1 MSSPRT
7 LAAPAGVRI
16 TGTGMAIPSRRVTNA
31 EIEKLVDTS
40 DEWIIQRTGIRQR
53 HLCNNGERCSDLAT
67 SAVGQALTTAG
78 LQPTDLDLVIA
89 ATMTPDMASPTVAC
103 QVVSN
108 LGAMPCGAI
117 EINLA
122 CTGFVAGLNT
132 AANFVRSG
140 MYRHVA
146 VVGAER
152 LSGLVDWEDRRTCIL
167 FGDGAGAAIV
177 SGSDDP
183 TQGCVYQTIHSDGT
197 KSRDLYVPRVD
208 ADVMDREAFNGKLG
222 TLQMNGR
229 EVFKFAVSTIE
240 RYLTRA
246 MEACGLSPSDVAMI
260 VPHQS
265 NARIIES
272 ARERLGFSPE
282 QVYVNIDRYGNT
294 SAASVGICLHELMQ
308 GGRIKRGDTVIFIG
322 VGAGVTWASSV
333 WRL

>member
-1 MSSPRT
+1 MNR
-7 LAAPAGVRI
+7 PAMKSIPPGVKI

-31 EIEKLVDTS
+31 DMEKLVETS
-40 DEWIIQRTGIRQR
+40 DEWIVQRTGIRQR

-67 SAVGQALTTAG
+67 GAVRQALQTSG

-117 EINLA
+117 EMNLA

-140 MYRHVA
+140 MYRNVA

-152 LSGLVDWEDRRTCIL
+152 LSGLIDWEDRRTCVL

-177 SGSDDP
+177 SGSDSPD
-183 TQGCVYQTIHSDGT
+183 QGCIYQTIHSDGT
-197 KSRDLYVPRVD
+197 KSKDLYVPRAD
-208 ADVMDREAFNGKLG
+208 ADVIDREAFNGKLG

-229 EVFKFAVSTIE
+229 EVFKFAVTTVE
-240 RYLTRA
+240 RYLLQA
-246 MEACGLSPSDVAMI
+246 MEACGLSPGDVAMV

-272 ARERLGFSPE
+272 ARERLGLREE
-282 QVYVNIDRYGNT
+282 QVYVNIDRFGNT
-294 SAASVGICLHELMQ
+294 SAASVGICLHELTES
-308 GGRIKRGDTVIFIG
+308 GRIKCGDTVIFIG
-322 VGAGVTWASSV
+322 VGAGVTWATSV
-333 WRL
+333 WKL